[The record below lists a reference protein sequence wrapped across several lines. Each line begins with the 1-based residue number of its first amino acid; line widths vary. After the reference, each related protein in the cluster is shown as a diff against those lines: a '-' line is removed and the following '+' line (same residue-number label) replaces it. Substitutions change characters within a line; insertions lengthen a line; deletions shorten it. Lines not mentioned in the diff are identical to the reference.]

1 MRGRPWTT
9 QGPEQMVWCW
19 GWQDSQGADA
29 GTGLAIE
36 PGELHLD
43 RCLVRFFMC
52 LRASAR
58 SPVLFSLC
66 RYVAIHHSQ
75 MRMSRQCSQL
85 LADGK

>member
-1 MRGRPWTT
+1 
-9 QGPEQMVWCW
+9 MVWCW

-43 RCLVRFFMC
+43 RCLVRFWGVPARFRKVARTGSL
-52 LRASAR
+52 LRIR
-58 SPVLFSLC
+58 RDPPFTNED
-66 RYVAIHHSQ
+66 VAP
-75 MRMSRQCSQL
+75 CSQL